1 MADYPDSQSLVS
13 TQWVA
18 DHGGDANVRLV
29 EVDVDTVA
37 YEQGHIAGAV
47 GWNWETQLQQTV
59 RRDLINKEEVEGLLG
74 ESGVDNDTTVVL
86 YGDNNNWF
94 AAWAYWQLAYYGH
107 ADVRLMNGGRARW
120 ESDGRPLTT
129 DVPSHAAKSYTASEP
144 NEDIRA
150 YRDYVL
156 AATNEGNIALVD
168 VRSPDEFSGALLA
181 PPNLPQEGAQRGGHI
196 PGASNIPW
204 ASAVDGDGTFKSAE
218 ALRELYGAQGIDGNR
233 ETIAYC
239 RIGERSSHTWFVL
252 SEILGF
258 NNVRNYD
265 GSWTEWGSIV
275 GAPIEK

>member
-74 ESGVDNDTTVVL
+74 GSGIDNDTTVVL

-129 DVPSHAAKSYTASEP
+129 DVPSQAAKSYTASEP

-258 NNVRNYD
+258 DNVRNYD